1 MKNSKVIIPIIIGVL
16 VGGVGAGIFLW
27 TKQSKPSPIVSVA
40 APTPVPIELAA
51 WTDPAGFTFDYPK
64 DVSVNPHEEDKENY
78 AHVELTH
85 KDHPGRVIVWMKD
98 LPAPDLVTWV
108 KKEKVFIGA
117 SVLDTTLGGKPAKK
131 ILITD
136 PAKKLVV
143 GAIDNDVLV
152 TVEGELTDEA
162 YWSDIH
168 QKVVGSLVFVSTGA
182 KSSTQTTAPSEIS
195 GGGGGSVEE
204 EEVLE

>member
-27 TKQSKPSPIVSVA
+27 SKQPKTTTPTTVPS
-40 APTPVPIELAA
+40 APTPVPVEQAT

-64 DVSVNPHEEDKENY
+64 DVSVNPHEEDKDNY

-98 LPAPDLVTWV
+98 LPAPT
-108 KKEKVFIGA
+108 ISGA

-131 ILITD
+131 ILVSD
-136 PAKKLVV
+136 PAKKLMIF
-143 GAIDNDVLV
+143 AIDNDVYV
-152 TVEGELTDEA
+152 SIEGELQDET
-162 YWSDIH
+162 YWTAVQNGIVDTFAFT
-168 QKVVGSLVFVSTGA
+168 GSPGAST
-182 KSSTQTTAPSEIS
+182 T
-195 GGGGGSVEE
+195 GGGGASVEE